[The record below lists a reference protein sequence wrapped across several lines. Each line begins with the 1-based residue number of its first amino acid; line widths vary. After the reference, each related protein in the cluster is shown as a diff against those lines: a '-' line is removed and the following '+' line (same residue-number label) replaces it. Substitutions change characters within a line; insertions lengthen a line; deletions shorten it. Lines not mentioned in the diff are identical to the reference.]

1 MKKLL
6 FIILL
11 SLFQHEV
18 RAQHFTLTMIH
29 PPCDSD
35 GIVVAILDSSYTP
48 YGTYIAGFV
57 WGWQP
62 PGGPYLCYDT
72 HSLYGA
78 TTDTFRYYPGGQ
90 MVVMADTCF
99 CSWWYG
105 STDTINTNLP
115 FVVTDSGT
123 SALCPSLGILGA
135 TISGATGPFSY
146 QWYTQDTSLWGT
158 YTYIT
163 TDSIIATSNPAHVP
177 TGNYFIKVK
186 DSATGCVSGFSKP
199 FVSIVVALDFTD
211 SLITSPAYCP
221 ALGSAIAIITG
232 GVTPINTTWTNQAT
246 GIIVSTSDTANL
258 PAGIYT
264 EHITDGI
271 GCQAIKIATILYVP
285 DYTDSL
291 NTIPALCPATGKA
304 IAIVTGGVAPF
315 TTIWT
320 NTTTSSIVSTSD
332 TADVPAGTYTLEI
345 TDAVG
350 CIATNAVYIPYIPDL
365 SATVTTTPAYCT
377 NGTASVTITGGTAP
391 YSYLWS
397 TGATTASI
405 SGLVTGSYYLT
416 LTDANGC
423 VDSAAIDAGLT
434 GVVVQ
439 GITITA
445 PDVVAPV
452 TCTSADGSITAFG
465 SGGTAPYSYLWSNGG
480 TTQTISGLTS
490 SYYNVTVTDANG
502 CVGTGGDYVSTSTPI
517 TATYSTTASSCT
529 APTGTATLSVS
540 GGTAP
545 YTITWYT
552 TPTQYGTTATGLTAS
567 NYFFSITDAS
577 GCTQSGAVTIPPT
590 DVITLS
596 FISSP
601 ATCLAADGT
610 VSVSATG
617 GVAPYTYSWNTG
629 GATAALTAV
638 ASNTYYATVTDV
650 NGCSVTSCQHV
661 SYTTPLELGISST
674 PASCLYTA
682 NGTITA
688 TAMLGTPPYSFS
700 IGGSSASSVTVPG
713 VATGPYWVYVT
724 DSLGCTAEAYTYV
737 DYNAAD
743 SSCFC
748 VVKGIVYDD
757 INQNCIQDAG
767 ELGIQ
772 NIQLQASGF
781 GFTYTDSN
789 GNYTF
794 LLPNGSYTISQTILA
809 MYPLSPCQANNI
821 SYTPTAATGCYLY
834 VNFADTLTPIHD
846 MHISTWSYSF
856 PRPGFPYTQVAVI
869 TNDGTVT
876 EPNILASYDPD
887 GQIYSP
893 AFVPS
898 GILTGA
904 PYYYSTPAA
913 ALSLAPGA
921 SQQFLVNYN
930 VPADVPLGTNVIFKD
945 SVAYAPPMANWL
957 NDYSPWNNVNYY
969 TATTAGSFDPNFK
982 EVSPKG
988 VGPAGTITTDDSVLE
1003 YMVHFQNT
1011 GSYMAQNIVVK
1022 DTLDANLDWATLHPT
1037 YMSHTGTVN
1046 VTENGVATFTF
1057 NNINLPDSLA
1067 EPVTS
1072 NALFTYTIKQRHTLA
1087 PGTQIKN
1094 RASIYFDFNAP
1105 VVTNKTLNT
1114 IATPAAVAAISSAKG
1129 SDAFSLMPNPAKNIF
1144 TVDVDID
1151 GEGTYGLKVCD
1162 VTGKTKL
1169 SKTLSLQ
1176 KGKQQ
1181 IPVDAQSLPPGIYFV
1196 TLTSSDNTSWTQK
1209 LVILK

>member
-18 RAQHFTLTMIH
+18 RAQHFTLTIIH
-29 PPCDSD
+29 APCDSD
-35 GIVVAILDSSYTP
+35 GVVVANLDSSYTP
-48 YGTYIAGFV
+48 YGTYVDGII
-57 WGWQP
+57 WGYNSTASTY
-62 PGGPYLCYDT
+62 GCYDV

-78 TTDTFRYYPGGQ
+78 ITDTFYGYPGGV
-90 MVVMADTCF
+90 MIVMADTCAL
-99 CSWWYG
+99 CTGWSG

-115 FVVTDSGT
+115 FAVTDSGI
-123 SALCPSLGILGA
+123 SSICPSMAVLGA
-135 TISGATGPFSY
+135 SLSGGTGPFSY
-146 QWYTQDTSLWGT
+146 RWFTQDTIIDPLAP
-158 YTYIT
+158 YIH
-163 TDSIIATSNPAHVP
+163 DSVFATSNPAHVS
-177 TGNYFIKVK
+177 TGNYYIRVT

-199 FVSIVVALDFTD
+199 RVSVIVASDFSD
-211 SLITSPAYCP
+211 STVVTAAFCP
-221 ALGSAIAIITG
+221 GPGSG
-232 GVTPINTTWTNQAT
+232 
-246 GIIVSTSDTANL
+246 
-258 PAGIYT
+258 
-264 EHITDGI
+264 
-271 GCQAIKIATILYVP
+271 
-285 DYTDSL
+285 
-291 NTIPALCPATGKA
+291 
-304 IAIVTGGVAPF
+304 IAIVTGGVAPISS
-315 TTIWT
+315 TWT
-320 NTTTSSIVSTSD
+320 NLATGVVVGMSDTVSLPVGIYTLHIADAIGCTSLHTINIPYILDFSDSTTVASAACPASGTAITYITGGVSPITTTWTNSATGVVVATSD
-332 TADVPAGTYTLEI
+332 TVSLPGGTYTEHI
-345 TDAVG
+345 TDAIG
-350 CIATNAVYIPYIPDL
+350 CTATNTIVIPYIPGFT
-365 SATVTTTPAYCT
+365 ATVTTTPAYCI
-377 NGTASVTITGGTAP
+377 NGTASVTITGGAIP
-391 YSYLWS
+391 YSYMWS
-397 TGATTASI
+397 TGATTACL
-405 SGLVTGSYYLT
+405 SGLVTGSY
-416 LTDANGC
+416 
-423 VDSAAIDAGLT
+423 GLT
-434 GVVVQ
+434 VTDVFGCYVSPAIYSSLTASVVQ

-465 SGGTAPYSYLWSNGG
+465 SGGAPPYSYLWSNGG

-502 CVGTGGDYVSTSTPI
+502 CVGTGGDYVGTSTPI
-517 TATYSTTASSCT
+517 TVTYSTTASSCT
-529 APTGTATLSVS
+529 SPTGTASLLVS

-552 TPTQYGTTATGLTAS
+552 TPAQYGTTASGLTAG

-596 FISSP
+596 FTSSP

-713 VATGPYWVYVT
+713 MATGPYWVNVT
-724 DSLGCTAEAYTYV
+724 DSLGCSTYAYTYV

-748 VVKGIVYDD
+748 VVKGTVYDD

-767 ELGIQ
+767 ESGIQ
-772 NIQLQASGF
+772 NIQLHATGF
-781 GFTYTDSN
+781 GSTYTDSN
-789 GNYTF
+789 GNYAF
-794 LLPNGSYTISQTILA
+794 LLPNGAYTISQTILA

-834 VNFADTLTPIHD
+834 VNFADTLTPIRD
-846 MHISTWSYSF
+846 LHISTWSYSF

-876 EPNILASYDPD
+876 EPNVLASYDPD

-988 VGPAGTITTDDSVLE
+988 IGASGTITTNDSVME

-1011 GSYMAQNIVVK
+1011 GSYMAQNVVVK

-1094 RASIYFDFNAP
+1094 RASIYFDFNTP

-1151 GEGTYGLKVCD
+1151 AEGTYGLKVCD
-1162 VTGKTKL
+1162 ITGKTKL

-1181 IPVDAQSLPPGIYFV
+1181 IPVDAQILPPGIYFV
-1196 TLTSSDNTSWTQK
+1196 TLTSSDNSSWTQK

>member
-11 SLFQHEV
+11 SFLQHEV
-18 RAQHFTLTMIH
+18 WGQGFTLTLIH

-35 GIVVAILDSSYTP
+35 GIVVLTITDSTLLSEVCAISWNAPELWSYAE
-48 YGTYIAGFV
+48 YTYTL
-57 WGWQP
+57 P
-62 PGGPYLCYDT
+62 
-72 HSLYGA
+72 
-78 TTDTFRYYPGGQ
+78 TDTFYHYAGGR
-90 MVVMADTCF
+90 MVVMVDTF
-99 CSWWYG
+99 CTSG
-105 STDTINTNLP
+105 EDFGPVDSINFPLP
-115 FVVTDSGT
+115 FQVIDSGIIAICPVAGSVAATVSGVTGPLGYQWLTFET
-123 SALCPSLGILGA
+123 SPYYSSPGTYNLI
-135 TISGATGPFSY
+135 ATG
-146 QWYTQDTSLWGT
+146 
-158 YTYIT
+158 
-163 TDSIIATSNPAHVP
+163 NPALVP
-177 TGNYFIKVK
+177 NGYYYIRVT
-186 DSATGCVSGFSKP
+186 DSATGCVAGFANP
-199 FVSIVVALDFTD
+199 PVLVSITPDFND
-211 SLITSPAYCP
+211 SVITTSAICP
-221 ALGSAIAIITG
+221 TLGSGIAVIIG
-232 GVTPINTTWTNQAT
+232 GAAPIITTWTNTTT
-246 GIIVSTSDTANL
+246 GVIAGTSDTANL
-258 PAGIYT
+258 PG
-264 EHITDGI
+264 
-271 GCQAIKIATILYVP
+271 
-285 DYTDSL
+285 
-291 NTIPALCPATGKA
+291 
-304 IAIVTGGVAPF
+304 
-315 TTIWT
+315 
-320 NTTTSSIVSTSD
+320 
-332 TADVPAGTYTLEI
+332 GTYTLHI
-345 TDAVG
+345 SDATG
-350 CIATNAVYIPYIPDL
+350 CVATNTVTIPYTPDFT
-365 SATVTTTPAYCT
+365 ATVTTTPAYCT
-377 NGTASVTITGGTAP
+377 NGIASVTVTGGTAP

-397 TGATTASI
+397 TGATTPTL
-405 SGLVTGSYYLT
+405 SGLVTGTYFLT
-416 LTDANGC
+416 LTDASGC
-423 VDSAAIDAGLT
+423 VDSAAIDPGLS

-439 GITITA
+439 GLTITA

-465 SGGTAPYSYLWSNGG
+465 SGGTPPYSYLWSNGG

-490 SYYNVTVTDANG
+490 NYYDVTVTDANG
-502 CVGTGGDYVSTSTPI
+502 CVGTGGDYVGTSTPVI
-517 TATYSTTASSCT
+517 VTYSTTASSCT
-529 APTGTATLSVS
+529 APTGTATLMIS

-545 YTITWYT
+545 YTVTWYT
-552 TPTQYGTTATGLTAS
+552 TPTQYGTTATGLTAG

-577 GCTQSGAVTIPPT
+577 GCTQGGVVTIPPT

-596 FISSP
+596 FTSSP
-601 ATCLAADGT
+601 ATCLAADGS
-610 VSVSATG
+610 VSVTATG
-617 GVAPYTYSWNTG
+617 GVGPYSYSWSTG
-629 GATAALTAV
+629 GTAAILTAV
-638 ASNTYYATVTDV
+638 ASGTCYATVTDA
-650 NGCSVTSCQHV
+650 NGCSVTSCQYV
-661 SYTTPLELGISST
+661 PYTTPLELGISST

-682 NGTITA
+682 NGSITA
-688 TAMLGTPPYSFS
+688 TAFLGTPPYSFS

-713 VATGPYWVYVT
+713 MATGHYWVYVT

-737 DYNAAD
+737 DYNVAD

-748 VVKGIVYDD
+748 VVKGTVYDD

-789 GNYTF
+789 GNYAF

-821 SYTPTAATGCYLY
+821 SYTPTAAAGCYLY
-834 VNFADTLTPIHD
+834 VNFADTLTPIRD
-846 MHISTWSYSF
+846 LHISTWSYSF
-856 PRPGFPYTQVAVI
+856 PRPGFPYTQVSVI

-876 EPNILASYDPD
+876 EPNILASYTPD

-898 GILTGA
+898 GVLTGA
-904 PYYYSTPAA
+904 PYYYSTPAT

-945 SVAYAPPMANWL
+945 SVAYAPPMSNWL

-988 VGPAGTITTDDSVLE
+988 IGTAGTITTNDSVLE
-1003 YMVHFQNT
+1003 YMIHFQNT
-1011 GSYMAQNIVVK
+1011 GSYMAQNVVVK

-1057 NNINLPDSLA
+1057 NNINLPDSIA

-1087 PGTQIKN
+1087 PGTQINN

-1114 IATPAAVAAISSAKG
+1114 IATPAAVAAISATKG

-1144 TVDVDID
+1144 TVDIDID

-1162 VTGKTKL
+1162 VTGKTKI

-1181 IPVDAQSLPPGIYFV
+1181 LTVDAQSLAPGIYFV
-1196 TLTSSDNTSWTQK
+1196 TLTAGNNSSWTQK